1 MNRKILFVACL
12 LAAAVTFSCKNS
24 ENKSDASAA
33 DSTAAVRD
41 TSGHKT
47 VYACPMDPEVTS
59 DQPGKCPKC
68 GMDLEIKNQ

>member
-12 LAAAVTFSCKNS
+12 LIATMAFACKNS
-24 ENKSDASAA
+24 ENKSDARAV
-33 DSTAAVRD
+33 DSSSAVRD
-41 TSGHKT
+41 TSGHVT
-47 VYACPMDPEVTS
+47 VYACPMDTDVTS